1 MEKKSFLIE
10 TDKESPLRRVL
21 KRGKFWFFIACALL
35 VAVCE
40 AIDGNW
46 LCVLWVIIAATYSF
60 FSDLFKGYAD
70 DFYELSVEVLKD
82 QEILREALKEKD
94 NTIAELQA
102 ENISLRFGKTSKL

>member
-21 KRGKFWFFIACALL
+21 KRGRFWVFIACSLL

-46 LCVLWVIIAATYSF
+46 LCVLWVIIAASYSF
-60 FSDLFKGYAD
+60 FADLFKEFAD
-70 DFYELSVEVLKD
+70 DYYELNIDLIKER
-82 QEILREALKEKD
+82 EILLDALKEKD
-94 NTIAELQA
+94 NKITELQT
-102 ENISLRFGKTSKL
+102 ENISLRFGKTTKL